1 MILVNYTGV
10 VYRNK
15 KVLRVSSKGIGFLP
29 LAARSITDNKIELQE
44 EFVPVYLSA
53 Y

>member
-1 MILVNYTGV
+1 M
-10 VYRNK
+10 
-15 KVLRVSSKGIGFLP
+15 SSKGIRFLS

-44 EFVPVYLSA
+44 EFALIYLLA